1 MSEKVNDCTLRQDK
15 YTLRRDDDG
24 HWYIVRLDIEDE
36 FDRLLTEIYNKQNYD
51 IDLENIDGIY
61 RVNSYRIIFS
71 DWYEE

>member
-1 MSEKVNDCTLRQDK
+1 MNKK